1 MLMLQYC
8 PQSIAGGAVNVT
20 AQRPQ
25 YRVLGHMARAK
36 PEHPYHSTEV
46 FFFQS
51 EENRKKYSTV
61 RSGSLDYDGRDFD
74 GDLHVGRENM
84 SIATPNLL

>member
-1 MLMLQYC
+1 MLQYC

-36 PEHPYHSTEV
+36 PEHPSHPIPQR
-46 FFFQS
+46 FFLS
-51 EENRKKYSTV
+51 I
-61 RSGSLDYDGRDFD
+61 
-74 GDLHVGRENM
+74 RENPPRDGGYLDIYGIKGIYLDK
-84 SIATPNLL
+84 SKSLNF

>member
-36 PEHPYHSTEV
+36 PEHPSHSTEV
-46 FFFQS
+46 FSF
-51 EENRKKYSTV
+51 NPRKTEKSTV
-61 RSGSLDYDGRDFD
+61 RSSSLDYDGRDFD
-74 GDLHVGRENM
+74 GDLHVSRGNM